1 MAGEYE
7 NEKQTQNYVKG
18 LYNTTKLKQAKL
30 FYKRVTFDVGKTK

>member
-18 LYNTTKLKQAKL
+18 LYNTTKLKQAKP
-30 FYKRVTFDVGKTK
+30 FSSIIFFTN